1 MKNDYQSVLNS
12 LKSKIEVIIGK
23 YEQVIS
29 DNQRLSQ
36 QLEICKE
43 ELIISKDK
51 IKEQEEKLN
60 RLQLAEAFT
69 HSSGDAKEARDKIG
83 RIVKEIDKCI
93 ALLND

>member
-1 MKNDYQSVLNS
+1 MDKDYQSVLNS
-12 LKSKIEVIIGK
+12 LKSKIEVIIAK

-36 QLEICKE
+36 QLELCRE
-43 ELIISKDK
+43 ELKVSNDK

-60 RLQLAEAFT
+60 RLQLAEAFMY
-69 HSSGDAKEARDKIG
+69 SSGDAKEARDKIG
-83 RIVKEIDKCI
+83 RIIKEIDKCI

>member
-1 MKNDYQSVLNS
+1 MNKDYQSVLNS
-12 LKSKIEVIIGK
+12 LKSKIEVIIAK
-23 YEQVIS
+23 YEHVIS

-36 QLEICKE
+36 QLELCRE
-43 ELIISKDK
+43 ELKISNAK

-69 HSSGDAKEARDKIG
+69 YSSGDAKEARDKIG